1 MRRYPLVPAYLALAL
16 TLAACGGGDAPPA
29 GDETPPAAQPA
40 TPAPS
45 ASIMPAPPTG
55 PMATPDWYVI
65 DRGARTVH
73 LTITAGATPDA
84 NYWNY
89 NGYIKGALAITVPQ
103 GYTVTIDLVNRD
115 PNMAHSLGIQRDF
128 TNPMLPAIPS
138 PVFAGAATE
147 NPQSMTDATMPGQ
160 SETITFVA
168 DAAGNYHMICYI
180 PGHTAVGMWLYFN
193 VSASDEAG
201 VQGL

>member
-1 MRRYPLVPAYLALAL
+1 MRRYPLVPAFAALAL
-16 TLAACGGGDAPPA
+16 TLAACGGGEDAPPV
-29 GDETPPAAQPA
+29 GDEAQPVA
-40 TPAPS
+40 TPAPAAS
-45 ASIMPAPPTG
+45 AMPAPPTG
-55 PMATPDWYVI
+55 PMTMPDWYAI
-65 DRGARTVH
+65 DRDARTVSM
-73 LTITAGATPDA
+73 TITAGATPDA

-89 NGYIKGALAITVPQ
+89 NGFIKGALAITVPQ

-128 TNPMLPAIPS
+128 TNPMMPAAPN
-138 PVFAGAATE
+138 PAFAGAVTE
-147 NPQSMTDATMPGQ
+147 NPQSMTDGTMPGQ
-160 SETITFVA
+160 TQTITFVA
-168 DAAGNYHMICYI
+168 DAAGDYHMICYV